1 MYYKNDLITK
11 YAKNK
16 VKIQFQ
22 KKLEMRK
29 ILLDDSKAI
38 WSDFFF

>member
-22 KKLEMRK
+22 KKIGNAENPIRWL
-29 ILLDDSKAI
+29 
-38 WSDFFF
+38 